1 MDLFEA
7 KSDRGLERRV
17 DEGDLRNLYR
27 AGYLHLDSP
36 VRRSGSP
43 NWFRVE
49 EMFPHFEKIASA
61 KKYSA
66 NFKTSKKGTGL
77 RTGGL
82 VILSILVLAVLLMRF
97 TQKIASQSPSS
108 GESATHVQSGR

>member
-17 DEGDLRNLYR
+17 DEADLRNLYR
-27 AGYLHLDSP
+27 AGHLHLESR
-36 VRRSGSP
+36 VRRAGSP

-49 EMFPHFEKIASA
+49 EMFPHFEKMPSS

-66 NFKTSKKGTGL
+66 KLNAPTKSVELRMVLLVVLSVLVLSVLLIHFSKKISAES
-77 RTGGL
+77 RIP
-82 VILSILVLAVLLMRF
+82 V
-97 TQKIASQSPSS
+97 SQIQPGS
-108 GESATHVQSGR
+108 

>member
-1 MDLFEA
+1 MDLYEA

-43 NWFRVE
+43 NWFRIN
-49 EMFPHFEKIASA
+49 EMFPDFERIPSG

-66 NFKTSKKGTGL
+66 NFKSHAPRSNMRKAFGI
-77 RTGGL
+77 
-82 VILSILVLAVLLMRF
+82 ILLILLAVLLLARF
-97 TQKIASQSPSS
+97 SQKISTRTYAPVGTLQDSS
-108 GESATHVQSGR
+108 R

>member
-1 MDLFEA
+1 MDLYEA

-27 AGYLHLDSP
+27 AGYLHLDSQ

-43 NWFRVE
+43 NWFRVD
-49 EMFPHFEKIASA
+49 EMFPNFSRIPSG

-66 NFKTSKKGTGL
+66 NFKAKAPGTNMRKAVGI
-77 RTGGL
+77 
-82 VILSILVLAVLLMRF
+82 ILLILIVAVLLARF
-97 TQKIASQSPSS
+97 SQKISTQQMYSAPLQDSS
-108 GESATHVQSGR
+108 R